1 MMHTAIPDFPVSVP
15 VMIAWA
21 VVLLIA
27 VSVFVQML
35 LHLNRRGHRRIIGL
49 IFMVLLMA
57 GTAVHVVLLARSSHT
72 VTDGNWIQ
80 LVLVSLIAGLEMFIG
95 HTVVF
100 DDIIAAVIFR
110 EPALMIAYITV
121 FLFIIVY
128 TLSMVILIMPRTLR
142 DKTWLLMNERKSR
155 RKDRKN
161 HIFLGVT
168 PHTKRLIQSILAQRM
183 EEGTQSGEIILVEFP
198 DKESHHTEISIGEL
212 FSNIFG
218 REKERTLEDEL
229 GCHDFVLLKGKR
241 PHFENGFT
249 LGHAIGLDRL
259 QPWLMNPRSSLYMLT
274 EEEDQSFQLLQ
285 LLSEDSSIKAKTI
298 CYTPRANS
306 YNSLFAT
313 QLDRVHLLNP
323 EELSFMELKQQKPQ
337 LHPIH
342 FVDIARD
349 EDGHSLGYVNSGIS
363 ALLLGFRDA
372 GQEALRF
379 LYEFGSFAGKDLEPV
394 SNTFNVYDTQI
405 ESLKGDFLNR
415 TPALR
420 YDASIN
426 WSDVGVG
433 SSRFWLEFAMMLPS
447 LNYVVITEDK
457 GHRNV
462 EIAVR
467 LLQEA
472 ARYGKDLSKFCILV
486 NAWEADPH
494 MLELIEFYNRSYCPE
509 GISVIHPF
517 GLPRNIWN
525 LDVVTGKKLKQ
536 QSEEYAEIL
545 CAQGG
550 GIGETWSERSARLKE
565 EGRQPG
571 NYLRKHKELM
581 RKQAGDISRSLFA
594 HTLMQLAGE
603 TLPEL
608 ADRIPVE
615 LDAEH
620 PDHYPVRDKNYELL
634 EHLAA
639 GEHLHWMTSF
649 MAAGYIDGNGTQ
661 DELNMKIKNLVSYKL
676 LPDEKARHIS
686 WVATK
691 AVLLWSRKP

>member
-1 MMHTAIPDFPVSVP
+1 MHTATPDFPVSVST
-15 VMIAWA
+15 MIIWAVLLLLA
-21 VVLLIA
+21 VVLFIQA
-27 VSVFVQML
+27 L
-35 LHLNRRGHRRIIGL
+35 LHLNRRGHRKIIGL
-49 IFMVLLMA
+49 IFVFLLAA
-57 GTAVHVVLLARSSHT
+57 GTAIHVVLLARSSHT

-80 LVLVSLIAGLEMFIG
+80 LVLVSFVAALEMFIG

-110 EPALMIAYITV
+110 EPTLMIAYITI
-121 FLFIIVY
+121 FLFIVVY
-128 TLSMVILIMPRTLR
+128 TLSMVILIMPRRLR
-142 DKTWLLMNERKSR
+142 DKTWLLMNEIKSR
-155 RKDRKN
+155 NTEYKN

-168 PHTKRLIQSILAQRM
+168 PHTKSLVKSILAQK
-183 EEGTQSGEIILVEFP
+183 EEKGERKGEIILVEFP

-229 GCHDFVLLKGKR
+229 GSNRFVLLKGKR
-241 PHFENGFT
+241 PQFEKGST

-259 QPWLMNPRSSLYMLT
+259 QPWLTNPRSSLYMLS

-285 LLSEDSSIKAKTI
+285 LLAEDTSIKAKTI
-298 CYTPRANS
+298 CFTPRANS

-313 QLDRVHLLNP
+313 QLERVRLLNP
-323 EELSFMELKQQKPQ
+323 EELSFMELKLQKPQ

-349 EDGHSLGYVNSGIS
+349 GEGRSLGYVTSGIT

-379 LYEFGSFAGKDLEPV
+379 LYEFGSFIGKDLEPV
-394 SNTFNVYDTQI
+394 SNTFNVYDPQI

-426 WSDVGVG
+426 WSDVAIG

-472 ARYGKDLSKFCILV
+472 TRYGKDLSKFCILV
-486 NAWEADPH
+486 NAWEADPN

-536 QSEEYAEIL
+536 QSEQYADIL
-545 CAQGG
+545 RAQGG
-550 GIGETWSERSARLKE
+550 TGETWAQRSQRLKE
-565 EGRQPG
+565 EGRQSG
-571 NYLRKHKELM
+571 NFLRKHQELM
-581 RKQAGDISRSLFA
+581 RKQAGEIGRSLYV
-594 HTLMQLAGE
+594 HTLLQLAGNP
-603 TLPEL
+603 LPEV
-608 ADRIPVE
+608 ADRIPVA

-620 PDHYPVRDKNYELL
+620 PDHYPFRDKDYELL

-639 GEHLHWMTSF
+639 GEHLHWMTALMSD
-649 MAAGYIDGNGTQ
+649 GYIDGNGMQ
-661 DELNMKIKNLVSYKL
+661 DELNKKIKNLVSYKQ

-686 WVATK
+686 WAAVK
-691 AVLLWSRKP
+691 AALQWAR

>member
-1 MMHTAIPDFPVSVP
+1 MHTATPDFPVSVP
-15 VMIAWA
+15 TMIIWA
-21 VVLLIA
+21 VLLLVA
-27 VSVFVQML
+27 VFSFIRAL
-35 LHLNRRGHRRIIGL
+35 LFLNRRGKQKTIGL
-49 IFMVLLMA
+49 IFVILLMA
-57 GTAVHVVLLARSSHT
+57 GTAIHVVLLARSSHT

-80 LVLVSLIAGLEMFIG
+80 LVLVSFVAGLEMFIG

-110 EPALMIAYITV
+110 EPALMIAYITI
-121 FLFIIVY
+121 FLLTIVY
-128 TLSMVILIMPRTLR
+128 TLSMVILIMPRRLR

-155 RKDRKN
+155 NTAFKN
-161 HIFLGVT
+161 HIFLGVS
-168 PHTKRLIQSILAQRM
+168 PHTKKLIQSILSQK
-183 EEGTQSGEIILVEFP
+183 EKEDKGEVILVEFP
-198 DKESHHTEISIGEL
+198 EKESHHTEISIGEL

-218 REKERTLEDEL
+218 REKERTLEDVL
-229 GCHDFVLLKGKR
+229 GSNRFVLLKGKR
-241 PHFENGFT
+241 PHFEKGST

-259 QPWLMNPRSSLYMLT
+259 QLWLANPRSSVYMLS
-274 EEEDQSFQLLQ
+274 EEEDQTFQLLQ

-313 QLDRVHLLNP
+313 QLDRVRLLNP
-323 EELSFMELKQQKPQ
+323 EELSFMELKQQKPE

-342 FVDIARD
+342 FVDIARND
-349 EDGHSLGYVNSGIS
+349 EGRSLGYVNSGIS
-363 ALLLGFRDA
+363 ALLLGFREA

-379 LYEFGSFAGKDLEPV
+379 LYEFGSFAGKNMEPV
-394 SNTFNVYDTQI
+394 SNTFNVYDAQI

-426 WSDVGVG
+426 WSDVAMG
-433 SSRFWLEFAMMLPS
+433 SSRFWLEFAMMLPK

-472 ARYGKDLSKFCILV
+472 ARYGKDLSKLCILV

-494 MLELIEFYNRSYCPE
+494 MLELIEFYNQSYCPE

-536 QSEEYAEIL
+536 QSQQYADIL
-545 CAQGG
+545 RSQGA
-550 GIGETWSERSARLKE
+550 IGETWEERSERLKK
-565 EGRQPG
+565 EGLEPG
-571 NYLRKHKELM
+571 NFLRKHKELM
-581 RKQAGDISRSLFA
+581 RKQAGEIGRSLYA
-594 HTLMQLAGE
+594 HTLLQLAGD
-603 TLPEL
+603 TLSEV
-608 ADRIPVE
+608 ADRIPVL
-615 LDAEH
+615 LDEDH
-620 PDHYPVRDKNYELL
+620 PDHYPVHDKTYEIL

-639 GEHLHWMTSF
+639 GEHLHWMTAL
-649 MAAGYIDGNGTQ
+649 MADGYIDGNGQQ
-661 DELNMKIKNLVSYKL
+661 DELNKKVKNLVPYKQ
-676 LPDEKARHIS
+676 LPDEAARHIS
-686 WVATK
+686 WVAVK
-691 AVLLWSRKP
+691 AALLWSR

>member
-1 MMHTAIPDFPVSVP
+1 MHTASPDFPVSVP
-15 VMIAWA
+15 FMIAWA
-21 VVLLIA
+21 LILLVAICF
-27 VSVFVQML
+27 FVQTL
-35 LHLNRRGHRRIIGL
+35 LHLNRKGNRWIIGL
-49 IFMVLLMA
+49 IFIILLLA
-57 GTAVHVVLLARSSHT
+57 GTAIHVVLLARSSHT

-80 LVLVSLIAGLEMFIG
+80 LTLVSFIAGLEMFIG

-110 EPALMIAYITV
+110 EPALMITYITI

-142 DKTWLLMNERKSR
+142 DKTWLLLNERKSR
-155 RKDRKN
+155 KTEYKN

-168 PHTKRLIQSILAQRM
+168 PHTKKLIQSILAQKKKENER
-183 EEGTQSGEIILVEFP
+183 SGEIILVEFP

-218 REKERTLEDEL
+218 REKERSLEDEL
-229 GCHDFVLLKGKR
+229 DSHDFVLLKGKH
-241 PHFENGFT
+241 PHYEKGIT

-259 QPWLMNPRSSLYMLT
+259 QPWFSNPRSSLYLLS
-274 EEEDQSFQLLQ
+274 EEEDQSFQMLQ
-285 LLSEDSSIKAKTI
+285 LLSEDTSIKAKTI

-313 QLDRVHLLNP
+313 QLDRVRLLNP
-323 EELSFMELKQQKPQ
+323 EELSFMELKLQKPE

-349 EDGHSLGYVNSGIS
+349 QEGHSLGYVNSGIS
-363 ALLLGFRDA
+363 ALLLGFREA

-394 SNTFNVYDTQI
+394 SNTFNVYDSHI
-405 ESLKGDFLNR
+405 DSLKGDFLNR

-426 WSDVGVG
+426 WSDVSVG

-472 ARYGKDLSKFCILV
+472 ARYGKDLSKLCILV

-494 MLELIEFYNRSYCPE
+494 MLDLIEFYNRSYCPE

-517 GLPRNIWN
+517 GLPQNIWN
-525 LDVVTGKKLKQ
+525 LDVVTGKRLKL
-536 QSEEYAEIL
+536 QSEQYADIL
-545 CAQGG
+545 RAQGA
-550 GIGETWSERSARLKE
+550 IGETWEERSKRLKA

-571 NYLRKHKELM
+571 NFLRKHKELM
-581 RKQAGDISRSLFA
+581 RKQAGEIGRSLYA
-594 HTLMQLAGE
+594 HTLMQLAGD
-603 TLPEL
+603 TLPEV

-615 LDAEH
+615 LNAEH
-620 PDHYPVRDKNYELL
+620 PDHYPVHDKTYNLL
-634 EHLAA
+634 EHMAA
-639 GEHLHWMTSF
+639 GEHLHWMTAL
-649 MAAGYIDGNGTQ
+649 MADGYIDGNGQQ
-661 DELNMKIKNLVSYKL
+661 DELNKKIKNLVPYKQ
-676 LPDEKARHIS
+676 LPDEVACHIS
-686 WVATK
+686 WVAVK
-691 AVLLWSRKP
+691 AALLWSRR